1 MIPTQ
6 RGGRGYEEDDDEVV
20 SVGAG
25 GKCCSDREESVLN
38 TQSVLDWVCLC
49 HMHERC
55 LKGVDITFVQSAET
69 KQEHNRSSVGV
80 RLFHQCVKMF
90 PS

>member
-6 RGGRGYEEDDDEVV
+6 RGGRGYEEDDEVV

-25 GKCCSDREESVLN
+25 GKCCSDREESVLK

-49 HMHERC
+49 HERC
-55 LKGVDITFVQSAET
+55 LKGVDITFVVQSAL
-69 KQEHNRSSVGV
+69 R
-80 RLFHQCVKMF
+80 C
-90 PS
+90 